1 MTTLD
6 RLDGWKTAGAISPAQ
21 HQLLGALVRK
31 ERFSV
36 YLELSALLYLGVLFF
51 VGGIGWTLREYV
63 TNLGDGVIVTALT
76 LMVAA
81 TFYYCFTR
89 AEPYDSDETESV
101 NLAFDYILYLACL
114 LLSAEVTYLQYRFE
128 IFRSWH
134 HHLLPGA
141 VVFALLA
148 YRFDNR
154 FVLSMALSTLAAW
167 LGLRIDAF
175 TGQSSNWLRLTAFGY
190 GAFISG
196 MGTWLYRAEIKAHF
210 LQVYLHLAANVVMA
224 AVASGLGERSFGP
237 AFLAALVALSAAA
250 IVLGVRL
257 RSFAFVAYG
266 ILYGYGG
273 ISYKLLELMSDR
285 TATLLYFVIS
295 GLFVVGL
302 LVVLAR
308 RFGRDE

>member
-6 RLDGWKTAGAISPAQ
+6 RLDGWKAVGAISPAQ
-21 HQLLGALVRK
+21 HQVLSAIVRK

-51 VGGIGWTLREYV
+51 VGGIGWTFREYV
-63 TNLGDGVIVTALT
+63 NSLGDGAIITALT

-89 AEPYDSDETESV
+89 AEPYDADETESPS
-101 NLAFDYILYLACL
+101 LAFDYVLYLGCL
-114 LLSAEVTYLQYRFE
+114 LLSAEVAYLQFRFE

-134 HHLLPGA
+134 HHLLLGA
-141 VVFALLA
+141 AVFGVLA

-167 LGLRIDAF
+167 VGLRIDGL
-175 TGQSSNWLRLTAFGY
+175 TGQSSNALRLTAFFY
-190 GAFISG
+190 GAFIAG
-196 MGTWLYRAEIKAHF
+196 VGTLLYRENIKAHF
-210 LQVYLHLAANVVMA
+210 FEVYLHLAALVILA
-224 AVASGLGERSFGP
+224 AAASGVGEPSIGL
-237 AFLAALVALSAAA
+237 AYLAALVALSAAV
-250 IVLGVRL
+250 IMLGVRYGK
-257 RSFAFVAYG
+257 FAFVAYG

-273 ISYKLLELMSDR
+273 ISYKLLEAAGGPLV
-285 TATLLYFVIS
+285 ALWYFVFT
-295 GLFVVGL
+295 GTFVIGL

>member
-1 MTTLD
+1 V
-6 RLDGWKTAGAISPAQ
+6 GVINPAQ
-21 HQLLGALVRK
+21 HEILGAIVRK

-51 VGGIGWTLREYV
+51 VGGIGWTFREYV
-63 TNLGDGVIVTALT
+63 TNLGDGAIITALT

-81 TFYYCFTR
+81 AFYYCFTR
-89 AEPYDSDETESV
+89 GEPYDPHEVESPG
-101 NLAFDYILYLACL
+101 LAFDYVLYLACL
-114 LLSAEVTYLQYRFE
+114 LLSAEVTYLQFRFE

-141 VVFALLA
+141 LVFGLLA

-167 LGLRIDAF
+167 LGLRIDGF
-175 TGQSSNWLRLTAFGY
+175 TGQSSNWLRMMAFVY
-190 GAFISG
+190 GALIAG
-196 MGTWLYRAEIKAHF
+196 VGTLLYREGIKAHF
-210 LQVYLHLAANVVMA
+210 LEVYVHLAGNVVLA
-224 AVASGLGERSFGP
+224 AAAWGVSDSSMGL
-237 AFLAALVALSAAA
+237 AYLAALVSLSAAA
-250 IVLGVRL
+250 IALGVRY
-257 RSFAFVAYG
+257 RKFAFVAYG

-273 ISYKLLELMSDR
+273 VSYKLLESIGGP
-285 TATLLYFVIS
+285 TAALFYFVFT
-295 GLFVVGL
+295 GTFVIGL